1 MDGFSMF
8 LRAKSL
14 EIWWPFPGLLGETQE
29 VLRRDSKKVSIYVYI
44 YIYTCIRIRICICMY
59 IECSEYKSY

>member
-44 YIYTCIRIRICICMY
+44 YIYMYTYTYMYMYVYRMFRI
-59 IECSEYKSY
+59 

>member
-14 EIWWPFPGLLGETQE
+14 EIWWPFPGLHGETQE

-44 YIYTCIRIRICICMY
+44 YIYMYTYKYMYMYVYRMFRI
-59 IECSEYKSY
+59 

>member
-29 VLRRDSKKVSIYVYI
+29 VLRRDSKKVSIYNI
-44 YIYTCIRIRICICMY
+44 YIYTYMY
-59 IECSEYKSY
+59 TYTYMYMYVYRMFKI